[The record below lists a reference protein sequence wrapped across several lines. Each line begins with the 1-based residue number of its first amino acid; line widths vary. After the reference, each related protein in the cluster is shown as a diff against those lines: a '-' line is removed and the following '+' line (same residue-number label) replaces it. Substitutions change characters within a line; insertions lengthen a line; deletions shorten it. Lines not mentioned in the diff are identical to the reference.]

1 MLQCIDEDVMAKKH
15 ESNWNIEDLT
25 DAEVYDSIRDLE
37 PDPMW
42 RKQQDD
48 NVAFVICVSLFI
60 LLLGC
65 IGFIWFY
72 RW

>member
-1 MLQCIDEDVMAKKH
+1 MTAKKH
-15 ESNWNIEDLT
+15 KAEWNIEDLT
-25 DAEVYDSIRDLE
+25 NAEIYDAIRNLE
-37 PDPMW
+37 PDPMC

-48 NVAFVICVSLFI
+48 GAAFVICVSLFI